1 MGKVQLVI
9 FSFYILLLKLNE
21 VLASNADLI
30 DNIFRLNYDEVF
42 DLKTQKTMS

>member
-9 FSFYILLLKLNE
+9 FSFYILLLKPNE

-30 DNIFRLNYDEVF
+30 DIFRLNYDEVF
-42 DLKTQKTMS
+42 D